1 MAKRTR
7 VATAPKPDFREVDP
21 PKRTWIMV
29 KIDIAEARRL
39 QHGMADLLC
48 WAQGFMA
55 ACPEDHSRHPMGV
68 EETRRVREKINR
80 ELGALDLISEEI
92 PF

>member
-1 MAKRTR
+1 MANKPK
-7 VATAPKPDFREVDP
+7 AAPAPKSDFREVEP
-21 PKRTWIMV
+21 PKATWITI

-48 WAQGFMA
+48 WVQGFNA
-55 ACPEDHSRHPMGV
+55 ACPEDRDRHPMGV

-80 ELGALDLISEEI
+80 ELGALEVTVEEI
-92 PF
+92 SF